1 MRGKIIVLCLTSFLF
16 PLSAFATGKENY
28 DRAILWRNFVE
39 SDTRL
44 KIGVALGG
52 GGARGM
58 AHVGVLRSLEAAGIP
73 IDMMAGTSIG
83 SFVGALYC
91 TGAPIDD
98 IEKLA
103 LQTNWSNLIELK
115 MSRIGFFSTRRLE
128 RFINFHLSFLQ
139 RDILR
144 LPSKRAAEEYLES
157 DLGDLHFKD
166 LKIPFACLAADLYSG
181 SLIIFDSG
189 PVAQA
194 VRASCSIPGLF
205 EPITLDDRVLVDG
218 GVLLNLP
225 VSLCKNL
232 GAEYVIA
239 IDLESDTS
247 SSITGL
253 VDVLAQIIKI
263 QGNSITAGERE
274 LADHLIQPAVGRIK
288 TTDLNRANEAVR
300 EGEIAGARQAN
311 AIKDDILG
319 RLYATAAQRDTSPGV
334 HIPPLQSSTSYGEA
348 RADLIPTAMATLN
361 AGLNQ
366 EALQI
371 ISRMPARS
379 RNEESVFIETL
390 ALIRLRRGDEASTA
404 FSRLETAQAFEA
416 DLYWTLAAAAIDV
429 KLDTLA
435 DSIVAHIAERER

>member
-1 MRGKIIVLCLTSFLF
+1 MAPFLLLLLL
-16 PLSAFATGKENY
+16 PLSALASGRESY
-28 DRAILWRNFVE
+28 DRAILWRTFVE
-39 SDTRL
+39 SDSRP

-58 AHVGVLRSLEAAGIP
+58 AHVGVLRSLESAGIP
-73 IDMMAGTSIG
+73 IDMIAGTSIG
-83 SFVGALYC
+83 SFVGALYS

-144 LPSKRAAEEYLES
+144 LPSRRAAEEYLES
-157 DLGDLHFKD
+157 DLQDLHFSD

-181 SLIIFDSG
+181 SLIVFDSG

-225 VSLCKNL
+225 VTLCKSL
-232 GAEYVIA
+232 GADYVVA
-239 IDLESDTS
+239 VDLESDTS
-247 SSITGL
+247 GGITGL
-253 VDVLAQIIKI
+253 IDVLAQIIKI
-263 QGNSITAGERE
+263 QGNSITARERK
-274 LADHLIQPAVGRIK
+274 LADHLIEPAVGRIK
-288 TTDLNRANEAVR
+288 TTDLNRAAEAVR

-311 AIKDDILG
+311 AIKDAILG
-319 RLYATAAQRDTSPGV
+319 RLYTAGAGSETLPGA
-334 HIPPLQSSTSYGEA
+334 HLPPLQSATAFREA
-348 RADLIPTAMATLN
+348 RSDLIPAAMATIN

-371 ISRMPARS
+371 VLRVPPRS
-379 RNEESVFIETL
+379 RNENSAFIETL
-390 ALIRLRRGDEASTA
+390 ALIRLRRGEEAAAAFARLNALPACDED
-404 FSRLETAQAFEA
+404 R
-416 DLYWTLAAAAIDV
+416 YWTLAAAAIDM
-429 KLDTLA
+429 KLDVLA
-435 DSIVAHIAERER
+435 DSIVTRIR